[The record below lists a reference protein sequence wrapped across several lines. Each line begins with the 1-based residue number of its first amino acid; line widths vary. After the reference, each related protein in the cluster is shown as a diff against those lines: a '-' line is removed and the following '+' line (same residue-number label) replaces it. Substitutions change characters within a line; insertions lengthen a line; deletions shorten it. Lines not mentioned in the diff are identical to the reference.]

1 VLRAGGRFLVNAFER
16 DSKDGRGVG
25 QFAAVSANEVELVV
39 RLRERLYQ
47 VGESDDVGGGGDSG
61 DESVAEREAPLALIP
76 KRQVELLYEQAGFSE
91 LSVVGGFD
99 GEPPETVN
107 QEMVLGG
114 HPTDTAR
121 RKTSVKDRGP
131 RSRTILRQLRIHST
145 RISAINPN
153 CHLFNYSTRHK
164 IFIVVL

>member
-61 DESVAEREAPLALIP
+61 DESVAEREAPFALIP
-76 KRQVELLYEQAGFSE
+76 KRQVELLFGQAGFSE
-91 LSVVGGFD
+91 LSSVGGFD
-99 GEPPETVN
+99 EEPPETVN
-107 QEMVLGG
+107 REMVVDG
-114 HPTDTAR
+114 HPTDPAR
-121 RKTSVKDRGP
+121 RKTL
-131 RSRTILRQLRIHST
+131 SRTGVRGRGTYSGNCRYTQTVYAQLI
-145 RISAINPN
+145 
-153 CHLFNYSTRHK
+153 
-164 IFIVVL
+164 